1 MHMWHIDVA
10 CACEHVRIGILS
22 LLPNYGKRALAT
34 VEQRHPSNAPAAN
47 RKPITSARVG
57 NAIMKKQ
64 QNCN

>member
-1 MHMWHIDVA
+1 MWHAHANTYVSGYRHPIA
-10 CACEHVRIGILS
+10 IC
-22 LLPNYGKRALAT
+22 LPNYGKRALAS

-47 RKPITSARVG
+47 RKPKTSARVG